1 MTRFAI
7 LGRGRS
13 AQWLYPVGVFAMVI
27 AVWQGAV
34 LFFHVPEYLL
44 PAPFVA
50 AKQFDLVLLGH
61 AWTTFVEACLG
72 FALANLLAFLTA
84 AAFVYCPPLERS
96 FFPFAIALKTT
107 PLVAVAPLLVIWLG
121 TGLWSKVAASV
132 LICFFPT
139 LVNSVKGLRSVE
151 LEALE
156 FFATRGA
163 SSFETFLRL
172 RLPSSLPYVISGL
185 KISTSLAVVGA
196 IVGEFVGASQGLGY
210 VVLVSSYHMETPTM
224 FAAVTCSAA
233 IGLVMFWGVAALE
246 RRLIFW
252 QKVDP
257 S

>member
-1 MTRFAI
+1 MTRLAVP
-7 LGRGRS
+7 RAGRS
-13 AQWLYPVGVFAMVI
+13 PQVFYPVGVFVLVI
-27 AVWQGAV
+27 ALWQGAV
-34 LFFHVPEYLL
+34 LCFHVPEYLL
-44 PAPFVA
+44 PAPFAA
-50 AKQFDLVLLGH
+50 AKEVDLALVGH
-61 AWTTFVEACLG
+61 AWTTFVEALLG
-72 FALANLLAFLTA
+72 FTLANVLAFLTA
-84 AAFVYCPPLERS
+84 AAFVYFPPLESS

-139 LVNSVKGLRSVE
+139 LVNSVKGLKSVE
-151 LEALE
+151 PEALE

-224 FAAVTCSAA
+224 FAAVACSAA
-233 IGLVMFWGVAALE
+233 IGLAMFWGVAALE
-246 RRLIFW
+246 RRLVFW